1 MPIRITINP
10 KSTSSAEWAIFRMAG
25 MLGPGW
31 DVWMNRHL
39 VFESRADGA
48 MNREVDCILYHREH
62 GMLIVECKGGKIWTK
77 YNEETRNTEWFQNGH
92 ALPAAKVPSVQVG
105 SLIAPLHEYVKELLE
120 PTGDGKMRKVR
131 VQWAVCFSDM
141 DSMEGIPG
149 AEIPR
154 KRALLRPDLLNA
166 KRFEK
171 RLIEI
176 LETPVQAFGN
186 MPFPNEYLDEDSL
199 FRLRNFLDG
208 QGEKPDEAEITR
220 SCYENCFQEAT
231 EMQQMMMES
240 ISRNPRMRIE
250 GVAGSGKSHMVVWD
264 ALRLSRIGKNVAIAC
279 YNDLLATELKQDV
292 YKVISR
298 DRIGV
303 EAKYAQ
309 DGGVSY
315 GRVDVYAYSEWCE
328 KYVRASKVKVAKGG
342 DRSQYYDRE
351 LPQAFV
357 RAQKVLAKD
366 KKKREKFF
374 YDAVIIDEGQ
384 DFASEWVD
392 GFIGLLH
399 NQKRGI
405 VRFFY
410 DPAQRLYA
418 SRNGID
424 NAQVQAMPV
433 MVLNRGFR
441 STKRILEW
449 VQKNTGFRLQSFDN
463 TVLGD
468 VVKEMQYSDG
478 AEQVQMLSARID
490 ELMKKK
496 KLKASDILVV
506 SMKSDKSSALKNI
519 TDERIVWNT
528 SGDKSMVK
536 DKVNIVSVYR
546 IKGLD
551 STAVILTDLEEPAE
565 ALKHEDWKR
574 CMLVGATRAKALL
587 TVFRKK

>member
-1 MPIRITINP
+1 MPIRINIKP
-10 KSTSSAEWAIFRMAG
+10 DSKSTAEWAIFRIAQT
-25 MLGPGW
+25 LGPAW

-39 VFESRADGA
+39 VFTSRTGGA
-48 MNREVDCILYHREH
+48 INHEVDCILYHRDY
-62 GMLIVECKGGKIWTK
+62 GMLIVECKGARIWTK
-77 YNEETRNTEWFQNGH
+77 YNEETRETEWYSGKNRLNRSPGE
-92 ALPAAKVPSVQVG
+92 QV
-105 SLIAPLHEYVKELLE
+105 SALIAPLHEYMKEILE
-120 PTGDGKMRKVR
+120 PAREGRMRKVR

-141 DSMEGIPG
+141 DSMEGIPSS
-149 AEIPR
+149 EIPR
-154 KRALLRPDLLNA
+154 KRALLRPDVINA

-171 RLIEI
+171 RLVEI
-176 LETPVQAFGN
+176 LETPVQANGN
-186 MPFPNEYLDEDSL
+186 MPFMNEYLDEDSL

-208 QGEKPDEAEITR
+208 QGEKPDAGEIIKST
-220 SCYENCFQEAT
+220 YENCFEEAT

-292 YKVISR
+292 DKVISN

-303 EAKYAQ
+303 EKKYAQ

-328 KYVRASKVKVAKGG
+328 KYVRAAKLKVDKSG

-357 RAQKVLAKD
+357 KAQKILAKD

-374 YDAVIIDEGQ
+374 YDAIIIDEGQ

-399 NQKRGI
+399 NQEHGI

-424 NAQVQAMPV
+424 NAQVESMPV

-449 VQKNTGFRLQSFDN
+449 VRKNTGFRLQAFDN
-463 TVLGD
+463 IVLGD
-468 VVKEMQYSDG
+468 AVKEMHYRDG
-478 AEQVQMLSARID
+478 SEQVQMLSARID
-490 ELMKKK
+490 ELMEKK
-496 KLKASDILVV
+496 KLSVSDILVV
-506 SMKSDKSSALKNI
+506 SMKSDRNSALRNL
-519 TDERIVWNT
+519 TDERLVWNT
-528 SGDKSMVK
+528 SGDKSLVK
-536 DKVNIVSVYR
+536 DKINIVSVYR

-551 STAVILTDLEEPAE
+551 ATAVILVDLEEPVE
-565 ALKHEDWKR
+565 ASKREDWKR

-587 TVFRKK
+587 TVFRKG

>member
-10 KSTSSAEWAIFRMAG
+10 NSDSSAEWAIFHMAET
-25 MLGPGW
+25 LGPAW

-39 VFESRADGA
+39 VFNSRASGA
-48 MNREVDCILYHREH
+48 MNREVDCILYHREY
-62 GMLIVECKGGKIWTK
+62 GMLIVECKGGKIWTR
-77 YNEETRNTEWFQNGH
+77 YNERSKATEWFSGNNP
-92 ALPAAKVPSVQVG
+92 LVPSPSEQVG
-105 SLIAPLHEYVKELLE
+105 SLISPLHEYMKEILE
-120 PTGDGKMRKVR
+120 PAREGKMRKVR

-141 DSMEGIPG
+141 DSMEGSPG
-149 AEIPR
+149 SEIPR
-154 KRALLRPDLLNA
+154 KRALLRPDVLNA

-171 RLIEI
+171 RIIEI
-176 LETPVQAFGN
+176 LETPVQANGN
-186 MPFPNEYLDEDSL
+186 MPFLNEYLDEDSL

-208 QGEKPDEAEITR
+208 QGEKPDAAEIIK
-220 SCYENCFQEAT
+220 SSYENCFQEAT

-279 YNDLLATELKQDV
+279 YNDLLATELKHDV
-292 YKVISR
+292 DKVISK

-303 EAKYAQ
+303 EKKYAQ

-315 GRVDVYAYSEWCE
+315 GRVDVLAYSEWCE
-328 KYVRASKVKVAKGG
+328 KYVRAAKVKVAKSG
-342 DRSQYYDRE
+342 DRSLYFDKE

-357 RAQKVLAKD
+357 KAQKILAKD
-366 KKKREKFF
+366 KKTREKFF

-392 GFIGLLH
+392 SFLGLLH
-399 NQKRGI
+399 NEEHGT

-424 NAQVQAMPV
+424 NAQVEKMPV

-449 VQKNTGFRLQSFDN
+449 VRKNTGFRLQAFDN
-463 TVLGD
+463 IVLGEA
-468 VVKEMQYSDG
+468 VKEMQYRDG
-478 AEQVQMLSARID
+478 AEQAQMLRARID

-496 KLKASDILVV
+496 HLSVSDILVV
-506 SMKSDKSSALKNI
+506 SMKSDKSSALKGI
-519 TDERIVWNT
+519 SDDRIVWNAG
-528 SGDKSMVK
+528 GDKSLIK

-551 STAVILTDLEEPAE
+551 STAVILTDIEEPAE
-565 ALKHEDWKR
+565 ASRHEDWKR
-574 CMLVGATRAKALL
+574 CLLVGATRAKSLL

>member
-10 KSTSSAEWAIFRMAG
+10 ESKSTAEWAIFRIAQT
-25 MLGPGW
+25 LGPAW

-39 VFESRADGA
+39 VFDSHSGGA

-77 YNEETRNTEWFQNGH
+77 YNEETKSTDWYQNDH
-92 ALPAAKVPSVQVG
+92 IMAASKVPSVQVG
-105 SLIAPLHEYVKELLE
+105 SLIAPLHEYMKEILE
-120 PTGDGKMRKVR
+120 PAGEGKMRKVR

-141 DSMEGIPG
+141 DNMEGIPS

-154 KRALLRPDLLNA
+154 KRALLRPDVISA

-176 LETPVQAFGN
+176 LETPVQANAN
-186 MPFPNEYLDEDSL
+186 MPFMNEYLDEDSL

-208 QGEKPDEAEITR
+208 QGEKPDAGEIIK
-220 SCYENCFQEAT
+220 SSYENCFEEAT

-279 YNDLLATELKQDV
+279 YNDLLATELKQDMD
-292 YKVISR
+292 KVISN
-298 DRIGV
+298 DRIRV
-303 EAKYAQ
+303 EKKYAQ

-328 KYVRASKVKVAKGG
+328 KYVRAAKLKIKRGG
-342 DRSQYYDRE
+342 DRSLYFDKE

-357 RAQKVLAKD
+357 KAQKILAKD

-374 YDAVIIDEGQ
+374 YDAIIIDEGQ

-399 NQKRGI
+399 NEEHGI

-424 NAQVQAMPV
+424 NAQVESMPV

-449 VQKNTGFRLQSFDN
+449 VRKNTGFRLQAFDN
-463 TVLGD
+463 IVLGEA
-468 VVKEMQYSDG
+468 VKEIQYRDG
-478 AEQVQMLSARID
+478 SEQVQMLSARID
-490 ELMKKK
+490 ELMEKK
-496 KLKASDILVV
+496 KLSVSDILVV
-506 SMKSDKSSALKNI
+506 SMKSDRNSALKNI
-519 TDERIVWNT
+519 TDERLVWNT
-528 SGDKSMVK
+528 SGDKSLVK
-536 DKVNIVSVYR
+536 DKINIVSVYR

-551 STAVILTDLEEPAE
+551 ATAVILVDLEEPVE
-565 ALKHEDWKR
+565 ASKREDWKR

-587 TVFRKK
+587 TVFRKG

>member
-10 KSTSSAEWAIFRMAG
+10 DSKSTAEWAIFRMAET
-25 MLGPGW
+25 LGPAW

-39 VFESRADGA
+39 VFTSRTSGA
-48 MNREVDCILYHREH
+48 MNREVDCILYHRDH
-62 GMLIVECKGGKIWTK
+62 GMLIVECKGGRIWTK
-77 YNEETRNTEWFQNGH
+77 YNEETKVTEWFSGNNP
-92 ALPAAKVPSVQVG
+92 LVPPPSEQVG
-105 SLIAPLHEYVKELLE
+105 SLISPLHEYMKEILE
-120 PTGDGKMRKVR
+120 PAREGKMRKVR

-166 KRFEK
+166 KRFER

-176 LETPVQAFGN
+176 LETPVQANGN
-186 MPFPNEYLDEDSL
+186 MPFLNEYLDEDSL

-208 QGEKPDEAEITR
+208 QGEKPDAGEIIKT
-220 SCYENCFQEAT
+220 SYDNCFQEAT

-279 YNDLLATELKQDV
+279 YNDLLATELKHDV
-292 YKVISR
+292 DKVISR

-303 EAKYAQ
+303 EKKYAQ

-328 KYVRASKVKVAKGG
+328 KYVRAAKVKVAKSG
-342 DRSQYYDRE
+342 DRSQYFDRE

-357 RAQKVLAKD
+357 KAQKLLAKD

-392 GFIGLLH
+392 SFIGLLH
-399 NQKRGI
+399 SEEHGI

-424 NAQVQAMPV
+424 NAQVDAMPV

-449 VQKNTGFRLQSFDN
+449 VRKNTGFRLQAFDN
-463 TVLGD
+463 IVLGEA
-468 VVKEMQYSDG
+468 VKEMRYREG
-478 AEQVQMLSARID
+478 ADQVQMLTARID

-496 KLKASDILVV
+496 HLSVSDILVV

-519 TDERIVWNT
+519 SDDRIVWNAG
-528 SGDKSMVK
+528 GDKSLIK

-551 STAVILTDLEEPAE
+551 STAVILTDIEEPDE
-565 ALKHEDWKR
+565 ASKHEDWKR
-574 CMLVGATRAKALL
+574 CLLVGATRAKALL

>member
-10 KSTSSAEWAIFRMAG
+10 NSDSSAEWAIFHMAET
-25 MLGPGW
+25 LGPAW

-39 VFESRADGA
+39 VFNSRASGA
-48 MNREVDCILYHREH
+48 MNREVDCILYHREY
-62 GMLIVECKGGKIWTK
+62 GMLIVECKGGKIWTR
-77 YNEETRNTEWFQNGH
+77 YNEKSKATEWFSGNNP
-92 ALPAAKVPSVQVG
+92 LVPPPSEQVG
-105 SLIAPLHEYVKELLE
+105 SLISPLHEYMKEILE
-120 PTGDGKMRKVR
+120 PAREGKMRKVR

-149 AEIPR
+149 SEIPR
-154 KRALLRPDLLNA
+154 KRALLRPDVLNA

-171 RLIEI
+171 RIIEI
-176 LETPVQAFGN
+176 LETPVQANGN
-186 MPFPNEYLDEDSL
+186 MPFLNEYLDEDSL

-208 QGEKPDEAEITR
+208 QGEKPDAAEIIK
-220 SCYENCFQEAT
+220 SSYENCFQEAT

-279 YNDLLATELKQDV
+279 YNDLLATELKHDV
-292 YKVISR
+292 DKVISK

-303 EAKYAQ
+303 EKKYAQ

-315 GRVDVYAYSEWCE
+315 GRVDVLAYSEWCE
-328 KYVRASKVKVAKGG
+328 KYVRAAKVKVAKSG
-342 DRSQYYDRE
+342 DRSLYFDKE

-357 RAQKVLAKD
+357 KAQKILAKD
-366 KKKREKFF
+366 KKTREKFF

-392 GFIGLLH
+392 SFLGLLH
-399 NQKRGI
+399 NEEHGT

-424 NAQVQAMPV
+424 NAQVEKMPV

-449 VQKNTGFRLQSFDN
+449 VRKNTGFRLQAFDN
-463 TVLGD
+463 IVLGEA
-468 VVKEMQYSDG
+468 VKEMQYRDG
-478 AEQVQMLSARID
+478 AEQAQMLRARID

-496 KLKASDILVV
+496 HLSVSDILVV
-506 SMKSDKSSALKNI
+506 SMKSDKSSALKGI
-519 TDERIVWNT
+519 SDDRIVWNAG
-528 SGDKSMVK
+528 GDKSLIK

-551 STAVILTDLEEPAE
+551 STAVILTDIEEPAE
-565 ALKHEDWKR
+565 ASRHEDWKR
-574 CMLVGATRAKALL
+574 CLLVGATHAKSLL
-587 TVFRKK
+587 TVFKKK

>member
-1 MPIRITINP
+1 MPIRINIKP
-10 KSTSSAEWAIFRMAG
+10 DSKSTAEWAIFRIAQT
-25 MLGPGW
+25 LGPAW

-39 VFESRADGA
+39 VFTSRTGGA
-48 MNREVDCILYHREH
+48 INHEVDCILYHRDY
-62 GMLIVECKGGKIWTK
+62 GMLIVECKGARIWTK
-77 YNEETRNTEWFQNGH
+77 YNEETRETEWYSGKNRLNRSPGE
-92 ALPAAKVPSVQVG
+92 QV
-105 SLIAPLHEYVKELLE
+105 SALIAPLHEYMKEILE
-120 PTGDGKMRKVR
+120 PAREGRMRKVR

-141 DSMEGIPG
+141 DSMEGIPSS
-149 AEIPR
+149 EIPR
-154 KRALLRPDLLNA
+154 KRALLRPDVINA

-171 RLIEI
+171 RLVEI
-176 LETPVQAFGN
+176 LETPVQANGN
-186 MPFPNEYLDEDSL
+186 MPFMNEYLDEDSL

-208 QGEKPDEAEITR
+208 QGEKPDAGEIIKST
-220 SCYENCFQEAT
+220 YENCFEEAT

-292 YKVISR
+292 DKVISN

-303 EAKYAQ
+303 EKKYAQ

-328 KYVRASKVKVAKGG
+328 KYVRAAKLKVDKSG

-357 RAQKVLAKD
+357 KAQKILAKD

-399 NQKRGI
+399 NEEHGI

-424 NAQVQAMPV
+424 NAQVESMPV

-449 VQKNTGFRLQSFDN
+449 VRKNTGFRLQAFDN
-463 TVLGD
+463 IVLGD
-468 VVKEMQYSDG
+468 AVKEPPT
-478 AEQVQMLSARID
+478 LP
-490 ELMKKK
+490 
-496 KLKASDILVV
+496 
-506 SMKSDKSSALKNI
+506 
-519 TDERIVWNT
+519 
-528 SGDKSMVK
+528 
-536 DKVNIVSVYR
+536 
-546 IKGLD
+546 
-551 STAVILTDLEEPAE
+551 ST
-565 ALKHEDWKR
+565 
-574 CMLVGATRAKALL
+574 
-587 TVFRKK
+587 

>member
-10 KSTSSAEWAIFRMAG
+10 NSDSSAEWAIFHMAET
-25 MLGPGW
+25 LGPAW

-39 VFESRADGA
+39 VFNSRACGA
-48 MNREVDCILYHREH
+48 MNREVDCILYHREY
-62 GMLIVECKGGKIWTK
+62 GMLIVECKGGKIWTR
-77 YNEETRNTEWFQNGH
+77 YNEKSKATEWFSGNNP
-92 ALPAAKVPSVQVG
+92 LVPPPSEQVG
-105 SLIAPLHEYVKELLE
+105 SLISPLHEYMKEILE
-120 PTGDGKMRKVR
+120 PAREGKMRKVR

-149 AEIPR
+149 SEIPR
-154 KRALLRPDLLNA
+154 KRALLRPDVLNA

-171 RLIEI
+171 RIIEI
-176 LETPVQAFGN
+176 LETPVQANGN
-186 MPFPNEYLDEDSL
+186 MPFMNEYLDEDSL

-208 QGEKPDEAEITR
+208 QGEKPDAAEIIK
-220 SCYENCFQEAT
+220 SSYENCFQEAT

-279 YNDLLATELKQDV
+279 YNDLLATELKHDV
-292 YKVISR
+292 DKVISK

-303 EAKYAQ
+303 EKKYAQ

-315 GRVDVYAYSEWCE
+315 GRVDVLAYSEWCE
-328 KYVRASKVKVAKGG
+328 KYVRAAKVKVAKSG
-342 DRSQYYDRE
+342 DRSLYFDKE

-357 RAQKVLAKD
+357 KAQKILAKD
-366 KKKREKFF
+366 KKTREKFF

-392 GFIGLLH
+392 SFLGLLH
-399 NQKRGI
+399 NEEHGT

-424 NAQVQAMPV
+424 NAQVEAMPV

-449 VQKNTGFRLQSFDN
+449 VRKNTGFRLQAFDN
-463 TVLGD
+463 IVLGEA
-468 VVKEMQYSDG
+468 VKEMQYRDG
-478 AEQVQMLSARID
+478 AEQAQMLRARID

-496 KLKASDILVV
+496 HLSVSDILVV
-506 SMKSDKSSALKNI
+506 SMKSDKSSALKGI
-519 TDERIVWNT
+519 SDDRIVWNAG
-528 SGDKSMVK
+528 GDKSLIK

-551 STAVILTDLEEPAE
+551 STAVILTDIEEPAE
-565 ALKHEDWKR
+565 ASKHEDWKR
-574 CMLVGATRAKALL
+574 CLLVGATRAKSLL

>member
-10 KSTSSAEWAIFRMAG
+10 DSKSTAEWAIFRMAET
-25 MLGPGW
+25 LGPAW

-39 VFESRADGA
+39 VFTSRTSGA
-48 MNREVDCILYHREH
+48 MNREVDCILYHRDH
-62 GMLIVECKGGKIWTK
+62 GMLIVECKGGRIWTK
-77 YNEETRNTEWFQNGH
+77 YNEETKVTEWFSGNNP
-92 ALPAAKVPSVQVG
+92 LVPPPSEQVG
-105 SLIAPLHEYVKELLE
+105 SLISPLHEYMKEILE
-120 PTGDGKMRKVR
+120 PAREGKMRKVR

-166 KRFEK
+166 KRFER

-176 LETPVQAFGN
+176 LETPVQANGN
-186 MPFPNEYLDEDSL
+186 MPFLNEYLDEDSL

-208 QGEKPDEAEITR
+208 QGEKPDAGEIIKT
-220 SCYENCFQEAT
+220 SYDNCFQEAT

-279 YNDLLATELKQDV
+279 YNDLLATELKHDV
-292 YKVISR
+292 DKVISR

-303 EAKYAQ
+303 EKKYAQ

-328 KYVRASKVKVAKGG
+328 KYVRAAKVKVAKSG
-342 DRSQYYDRE
+342 DRSQYFDRE

-357 RAQKVLAKD
+357 KAQKLLAKD

-392 GFIGLLH
+392 SFIGLLH
-399 NQKRGI
+399 SEEHGI

-424 NAQVQAMPV
+424 NAQVDAMPV

-449 VQKNTGFRLQSFDN
+449 VRKNTGFRLQAFDN
-463 TVLGD
+463 IVLGEA
-468 VVKEMQYSDG
+468 VKEMRYREG
-478 AEQVQMLSARID
+478 ADQVQMLTARID

-496 KLKASDILVV
+496 HLPMSDILVV

-519 TDERIVWNT
+519 SDDRIVWNAG
-528 SGDKSMVK
+528 GDKSLIK

-551 STAVILTDLEEPAE
+551 STAVILTDIEEPDE
-565 ALKHEDWKR
+565 ASKHEDWKR
-574 CMLVGATRAKALL
+574 CLLVGATRAKALL

>member
-1 MPIRITINP
+1 MPIRINIKP
-10 KSTSSAEWAIFRMAG
+10 DSKSTAEWAIFRIAQT
-25 MLGPGW
+25 LGPAW

-39 VFESRADGA
+39 VFTSRTGGA
-48 MNREVDCILYHREH
+48 INHEVDCILYHRDY
-62 GMLIVECKGGKIWTK
+62 GMLIVECKGARIWTK
-77 YNEETRNTEWFQNGH
+77 YNEETRETEWYSGKNRLNRSPGE
-92 ALPAAKVPSVQVG
+92 QV
-105 SLIAPLHEYVKELLE
+105 SALIAPLHEYMKEILE
-120 PTGDGKMRKVR
+120 PAREGRMRKVR

-141 DSMEGIPG
+141 DSMEGIPSS
-149 AEIPR
+149 EIPR
-154 KRALLRPDLLNA
+154 KRALLRPDVINA

-171 RLIEI
+171 RLVEI
-176 LETPVQAFGN
+176 LETPVQANGN
-186 MPFPNEYLDEDSL
+186 MPFMNEYLDEDSL

-208 QGEKPDEAEITR
+208 QGEKPDAGEIIKST
-220 SCYENCFQEAT
+220 YENCFEEAT

-292 YKVISR
+292 DKVISN

-303 EAKYAQ
+303 EKKYAQ

-328 KYVRASKVKVAKGG
+328 KYVRAAKLKVDKSG

-357 RAQKVLAKD
+357 KAQKILAKD

-399 NQKRGI
+399 NEEHGI

-424 NAQVQAMPV
+424 NAQVESMPV

-449 VQKNTGFRLQSFDN
+449 VRKNTGFRLQAFDN
-463 TVLGD
+463 IVLGD
-468 VVKEMQYSDG
+468 AVKEMHYRDG
-478 AEQVQMLSARID
+478 SEQAQMLSARID
-490 ELMKKK
+490 ELMEKK
-496 KLKASDILVV
+496 KLSVSDILVV
-506 SMKSDKSSALKNI
+506 SMKSDRNSALRNL
-519 TDERIVWNT
+519 TDERLVWNT
-528 SGDKSMVK
+528 SGDKSLVK
-536 DKVNIVSVYR
+536 DKINIVSVYR

-551 STAVILTDLEEPAE
+551 ATAVILADLEEPVE
-565 ALKHEDWKR
+565 ASKREDWKR

-587 TVFRKK
+587 TVFRKG

>member
-10 KSTSSAEWAIFRMAG
+10 NSDSSAEWAIFHMAET
-25 MLGPGW
+25 LGPAW

-39 VFESRADGA
+39 VFNSRACGA
-48 MNREVDCILYHREH
+48 MNREVDCILYHREY
-62 GMLIVECKGGKIWTK
+62 GMLIVECKGGKIWTR
-77 YNEETRNTEWFQNGH
+77 YNEKSKATEWFSGNNP
-92 ALPAAKVPSVQVG
+92 LVPPPSEQVG
-105 SLIAPLHEYVKELLE
+105 SLISPLHEYMKEILE
-120 PTGDGKMRKVR
+120 PAREGKMRKVR

-149 AEIPR
+149 SEIPR
-154 KRALLRPDLLNA
+154 KRALLRPDVLNA

-171 RLIEI
+171 RIIEI
-176 LETPVQAFGN
+176 LETPVQANGN
-186 MPFPNEYLDEDSL
+186 MPFMNEYLDEDSL

-208 QGEKPDEAEITR
+208 QGEKPDAAEIIK
-220 SCYENCFQEAT
+220 SSYENCFQEAT

-279 YNDLLATELKQDV
+279 YNDLLATELKHDV
-292 YKVISR
+292 DKVISK

-303 EAKYAQ
+303 EKKYAQ

-315 GRVDVYAYSEWCE
+315 GRVDVLAYSEWCE
-328 KYVRASKVKVAKGG
+328 KYVRAAKVKVAKSG
-342 DRSQYYDRE
+342 DRSLYFDKE

-357 RAQKVLAKD
+357 KAQKILAKD
-366 KKKREKFF
+366 KKTREKFF

-392 GFIGLLH
+392 SFLGLLH
-399 NQKRGI
+399 NEEHGT

-424 NAQVQAMPV
+424 NAQVEAMPV

-449 VQKNTGFRLQSFDN
+449 VRKNTGFRLQAFDN
-463 TVLGD
+463 IVLGEA
-468 VVKEMQYSDG
+468 VKEMQYRDG
-478 AEQVQMLSARID
+478 AEQAQMLRARID

-496 KLKASDILVV
+496 HLSVSDILVV
-506 SMKSDKSSALKNI
+506 SMKSDKSSALKDI
-519 TDERIVWNT
+519 SDDRIVWNT
-528 SGDKSMVK
+528 GGDKSLIK

-551 STAVILTDLEEPAE
+551 STAVILTDIEEPAE
-565 ALKHEDWKR
+565 ASRHEDWKR
-574 CMLVGATRAKALL
+574 CLLVGATRAKSLL

>member
-1 MPIRITINP
+1 
-10 KSTSSAEWAIFRMAG
+10 
-25 MLGPGW
+25 
-31 DVWMNRHL
+31 
-39 VFESRADGA
+39 
-48 MNREVDCILYHREH
+48 
-62 GMLIVECKGGKIWTK
+62 
-77 YNEETRNTEWFQNGH
+77 
-92 ALPAAKVPSVQVG
+92 
-105 SLIAPLHEYVKELLE
+105 
-120 PTGDGKMRKVR
+120 
-131 VQWAVCFSDM
+131 
-141 DSMEGIPG
+141 
-149 AEIPR
+149 
-154 KRALLRPDLLNA
+154 
-166 KRFEK
+166 
-171 RLIEI
+171 
-176 LETPVQAFGN
+176 
-186 MPFPNEYLDEDSL
+186 
-199 FRLRNFLDG
+199 
-208 QGEKPDEAEITR
+208 
-220 SCYENCFQEAT
+220 
-231 EMQQMMMES
+231 
-240 ISRNPRMRIE
+240 MRIE

-292 YKVISR
+292 EKVISK

-303 EAKYAQ
+303 EKKYAQ

-328 KYVRASKVKVAKGG
+328 KYVRAAKLKVDKSG

-357 RAQKVLAKD
+357 KAQKILAKD

-399 NQKRGI
+399 NEEHGI

-424 NAQVQAMPV
+424 NAQVEAMPV

-449 VQKNTGFRLQSFDN
+449 VRKNTGFRLQAFDN
-463 TVLGD
+463 IVLGD
-468 VVKEMQYSDG
+468 AVKEMHYRDG
-478 AEQVQMLSARID
+478 SEQVQMLSARID
-490 ELMKKK
+490 ELMEKK
-496 KLKASDILVV
+496 KLSVSDILVV
-506 SMKSDKSSALKNI
+506 SMKSDRNSALRNL
-519 TDERIVWNT
+519 TDERLVWNT
-528 SGDKSMVK
+528 SGDKSLVK
-536 DKVNIVSVYR
+536 DKINIVSVYR

-551 STAVILTDLEEPAE
+551 ATAVMLTDLEEPAE
-565 ALKHEDWKR
+565 ASKHEDWIR

>member
-1 MPIRITINP
+1 MPIRINIKP
-10 KSTSSAEWAIFRMAG
+10 DSKSTAEWAIFRIAQT
-25 MLGPGW
+25 LGPAW

-39 VFESRADGA
+39 VFTSRTGGA
-48 MNREVDCILYHREH
+48 INHEVDCILYHRDY
-62 GMLIVECKGGKIWTK
+62 GMLIVECKGARIWTK
-77 YNEETRNTEWFQNGH
+77 YNEETRETEWYSGKNRLNRSPGE
-92 ALPAAKVPSVQVG
+92 QV
-105 SLIAPLHEYVKELLE
+105 SALIAPLHEYMKEILE
-120 PTGDGKMRKVR
+120 PAREGRMRKVR

-141 DSMEGIPG
+141 DSMEGIPSS
-149 AEIPR
+149 EIPR
-154 KRALLRPDLLNA
+154 KRALLRPDVINA

-171 RLIEI
+171 RLVEI
-176 LETPVQAFGN
+176 LETPVQANGN
-186 MPFPNEYLDEDSL
+186 MPFMNEYLDEDSL

-208 QGEKPDEAEITR
+208 QGEKPDAGEIIKST
-220 SCYENCFQEAT
+220 YENCFEEAT

-292 YKVISR
+292 DKVISN

-303 EAKYAQ
+303 EKKYAQ

-328 KYVRASKVKVAKGG
+328 KYVRAAKLKIKKGG
-342 DRSQYYDRE
+342 DRSQYYDKE

-357 RAQKVLAKD
+357 KAQKILAKD

-374 YDAVIIDEGQ
+374 YDAIIIDEGQ

-399 NQKRGI
+399 NQEHGI

-424 NAQVQAMPV
+424 NAQVESMPV

-449 VQKNTGFRLQSFDN
+449 VRKNTGFRLQAFDN
-463 TVLGD
+463 IVLGD
-468 VVKEMQYSDG
+468 AVKEMHYRDG
-478 AEQVQMLSARID
+478 SEQVQMLSARID
-490 ELMKKK
+490 ELMEKK
-496 KLKASDILVV
+496 KLSVSDILVV
-506 SMKSDKSSALKNI
+506 SMKSDRNSALKNI
-519 TDERIVWNT
+519 TDERLVWNT
-528 SGDKSMVK
+528 SGDKSLVK
-536 DKVNIVSVYR
+536 DKINIVSVYR

-551 STAVILTDLEEPAE
+551 ATAVILADLEEPVE
-565 ALKHEDWKR
+565 ASKREDWKR

-587 TVFRKK
+587 TVFRKG

>member
-1 MPIRITINP
+1 
-10 KSTSSAEWAIFRMAG
+10 
-25 MLGPGW
+25 
-31 DVWMNRHL
+31 
-39 VFESRADGA
+39 
-48 MNREVDCILYHREH
+48 
-62 GMLIVECKGGKIWTK
+62 
-77 YNEETRNTEWFQNGH
+77 
-92 ALPAAKVPSVQVG
+92 
-105 SLIAPLHEYVKELLE
+105 
-120 PTGDGKMRKVR
+120 
-131 VQWAVCFSDM
+131 M
-141 DSMEGIPG
+141 DSMEGIPSS
-149 AEIPR
+149 EIPR
-154 KRALLRPDLLNA
+154 KRALLRPDVINA

-171 RLIEI
+171 RLVEI
-176 LETPVQAFGN
+176 LETPVQANGN
-186 MPFPNEYLDEDSL
+186 MPFMNEYLDEDSL

-208 QGEKPDEAEITR
+208 QGEKPDAGEIIKST
-220 SCYENCFQEAT
+220 YENCFEEAT

-292 YKVISR
+292 DKVISN

-303 EAKYAQ
+303 EKKYAQ

-328 KYVRASKVKVAKGG
+328 KYVRAAKLKVDKSG

-357 RAQKVLAKD
+357 KAQKILAKD

-399 NQKRGI
+399 NEEHGI

-424 NAQVQAMPV
+424 NAQVESMPV

-449 VQKNTGFRLQSFDN
+449 VRKNTGFRLQAFDN
-463 TVLGD
+463 IVLGD
-468 VVKEMQYSDG
+468 AVKEMHYRDG
-478 AEQVQMLSARID
+478 SEQAQMLSARID
-490 ELMKKK
+490 ELMEKK
-496 KLKASDILVV
+496 KLSVSDILVV
-506 SMKSDKSSALKNI
+506 SMKSDRNSALKNI
-519 TDERIVWNT
+519 TDERLVWNT
-528 SGDKSMVK
+528 SGDKSLVK
-536 DKVNIVSVYR
+536 DKINIVSVYR

-551 STAVILTDLEEPAE
+551 ATAVILADLEEPVE
-565 ALKHEDWKR
+565 ASKREDWKR

-587 TVFRKK
+587 TVFRKG

>member
-10 KSTSSAEWAIFRMAG
+10 ESKSTAEWAIFRIAQT
-25 MLGPGW
+25 LGPAW

-39 VFESRADGA
+39 VFDSHSSGA

-62 GMLIVECKGGKIWTK
+62 GMLIVECKSGKIWTK
-77 YNEETRNTEWFQNGH
+77 YNEETRSTDWYQNDH
-92 ALPAAKVPSVQVG
+92 IMAASKVPSVQVG
-105 SLIAPLHEYVKELLE
+105 SLIAPLHEYMKEILE
-120 PTGDGKMRKVR
+120 PAGEGKMRKVR

-141 DSMEGIPG
+141 DNMEGIPS

-154 KRALLRPDLLNA
+154 KRALLRPDVISA

-176 LETPVQAFGN
+176 LETPVQANGN
-186 MPFPNEYLDEDSL
+186 MPFMNEYLDEDSL

-208 QGEKPDEAEITR
+208 QGEKPDAGEIIK
-220 SCYENCFQEAT
+220 SSYENCFEEAT

-279 YNDLLATELKQDV
+279 YNDLLATELKQDMD
-292 YKVISR
+292 KVISN
-298 DRIGV
+298 DRIRV
-303 EAKYAQ
+303 EKKYAQ

-328 KYVRASKVKVAKGG
+328 KYVRAAKLKIKKGG
-342 DRSQYYDRE
+342 DRSQYYDKE

-357 RAQKVLAKD
+357 KAQKILAKD

-374 YDAVIIDEGQ
+374 YDAIIIDEGQ

-399 NQKRGI
+399 NEEHGI

-424 NAQVQAMPV
+424 NAQVDAMPV

-449 VQKNTGFRLQSFDN
+449 VRKNTGFRLQAFDN
-463 TVLGD
+463 IVLGEA
-468 VVKEMQYSDG
+468 VKEIQYSDG
-478 AEQVQMLSARID
+478 SEQVQMLSARID
-490 ELMKKK
+490 ELMEKK
-496 KLKASDILVV
+496 KLSVSDILVV
-506 SMKSDKSSALKNI
+506 SMKSDRNSALKNI
-519 TDERIVWNT
+519 TDERLVWNT
-528 SGDKSMVK
+528 SGDKSLVK
-536 DKVNIVSVYR
+536 DKINIVSVYR

-551 STAVILTDLEEPAE
+551 ATAVILADLEEPVE
-565 ALKHEDWKR
+565 ASKREDWKR

-587 TVFRKK
+587 TVFRKG

>member
-10 KSTSSAEWAIFRMAG
+10 DSKSTAEWAIFRMAET
-25 MLGPGW
+25 LGPAW

-39 VFESRADGA
+39 VFTSRTSGA
-48 MNREVDCILYHREH
+48 MNREVDCILYHRDH
-62 GMLIVECKGGKIWTK
+62 GMLIVECKGGRIWTK
-77 YNEETRNTEWFQNGH
+77 YNEETKVTEWFSGNNP
-92 ALPAAKVPSVQVG
+92 LVPPPSEQVG
-105 SLIAPLHEYVKELLE
+105 SLISPLHEYMKEILE
-120 PTGDGKMRKVR
+120 PAREGKMRKVR

-166 KRFEK
+166 KRFER

-176 LETPVQAFGN
+176 LETPVQANGN
-186 MPFPNEYLDEDSL
+186 MPFLNEYLDEDSL

-208 QGEKPDEAEITR
+208 QGEKPDAGEIIKT
-220 SCYENCFQEAT
+220 SYDNCFQEAT

-279 YNDLLATELKQDV
+279 YNDLLATELKHDV
-292 YKVISR
+292 DKVISR

-303 EAKYAQ
+303 EKKYAQ

-328 KYVRASKVKVAKGG
+328 KYVRAAKVKVAKSG
-342 DRSQYYDRE
+342 DRSQYFDRE

-357 RAQKVLAKD
+357 KAQKLLAKD

-392 GFIGLLH
+392 SFIGLLH
-399 NQKRGI
+399 SEEHGI

-424 NAQVQAMPV
+424 NAQVDAMPV

-449 VQKNTGFRLQSFDN
+449 VRKNTGFRLQAFDN
-463 TVLGD
+463 IVLGEA
-468 VVKEMQYSDG
+468 VKEMRYREG
-478 AEQVQMLSARID
+478 ADQVQMLTARID

-496 KLKASDILVV
+496 HLSVSDILVV

-519 TDERIVWNT
+519 PDDRIVWNAG
-528 SGDKSMVK
+528 GDKSLIK

-551 STAVILTDLEEPAE
+551 STAVILTDIEEPDE
-565 ALKHEDWKR
+565 ASKHEDWKR
-574 CMLVGATRAKALL
+574 CLLVGATRAKALL

>member
-1 MPIRITINP
+1 MTIRITINP
-10 KSTSSAEWAIFRMAG
+10 NSKSSAEWAIYRMAET
-25 MLGPGW
+25 LGPAW

-39 VFESRADGA
+39 VFNSRASGD
-48 MNREVDCILYHREH
+48 MNREVDCILYHREY
-62 GMLIVECKGGKIWTK
+62 GMLIVECKGGKIWTRH
-77 YNEETRNTEWFQNGH
+77 NEETMATEWFSGVNP
-92 ALPAAKVPSVQVG
+92 LVPPPSEQVS
-105 SLIAPLHEYVKELLE
+105 SLIAPLHEYMKEILE
-120 PTGDGKMRKVR
+120 PAREGKMRKVR

-141 DSMEGIPG
+141 DNMEGIPG
-149 AEIPR
+149 SEIPR
-154 KRALLRPDLLNA
+154 KRALLRPDLLNS

-171 RLIEI
+171 RIIEI
-176 LETPVQAFGN
+176 LEMPVQVNGN
-186 MPFPNEYLDEDSL
+186 TPFFNEYLDEDSL

-208 QGEKPDEAEITR
+208 QGEKPDASEIIRTN
-220 SCYENCFQEAT
+220 YENCFQEAT

-292 YKVISR
+292 DKVIR
-298 DRIGV
+298 KDRIGV
-303 EAKYAQ
+303 EKKYAQ

-328 KYVRASKVKVAKGG
+328 KYVRAAKVKIAKSG
-342 DRSQYYDRE
+342 DRSLYFDKE

-357 RAQKVLAKD
+357 KAQKILAKD

-392 GFIGLLH
+392 SFIGLLH
-399 NQKRGI
+399 SEEHGI

-424 NAQVQAMPV
+424 NAQVDAMPV

-449 VQKNTGFRLQSFDN
+449 VRKNTGCRLQAFDN
-463 TVLGD
+463 IVLGEA
-468 VVKEMQYSDG
+468 VKEMRYKDG
-478 AEQVQMLSARID
+478 ADQVQMLSARID

-496 KLKASDILVV
+496 QLTVSDILVV
-506 SMKSDKSSALKNI
+506 SMKSDRNSALKNI
-519 TDERIVWNT
+519 SDDRLVWNMG
-528 SGDKSMVK
+528 GDKSLIK

-551 STAVILTDLEEPAE
+551 ATAVILTDIEEPAE
-565 ALKHEDWKR
+565 ASKHEDWKR
-574 CMLVGATRAKALL
+574 CLLVGATRAKALL

>member
-1 MPIRITINP
+1 MPIRINIKP
-10 KSTSSAEWAIFRMAG
+10 DSKSTAEWAIFRIAQT
-25 MLGPGW
+25 LGPAW

-39 VFESRADGA
+39 VFTSRTGGA
-48 MNREVDCILYHREH
+48 INHEVDCILYHRDY
-62 GMLIVECKGGKIWTK
+62 GMLIVECKGARIWTK
-77 YNEETRNTEWFQNGH
+77 YNEETRETEWYSGKNRLNRSPGE
-92 ALPAAKVPSVQVG
+92 QV
-105 SLIAPLHEYVKELLE
+105 SALIAPLHEYMKEILE
-120 PTGDGKMRKVR
+120 PAREGRMRKVR

-141 DSMEGIPG
+141 DSMEGIPSS
-149 AEIPR
+149 EIPR
-154 KRALLRPDLLNA
+154 KRALLRPDVINA

-171 RLIEI
+171 RLVEI
-176 LETPVQAFGN
+176 LETPVQANGN
-186 MPFPNEYLDEDSL
+186 MPFMNEYLDEDSL

-208 QGEKPDEAEITR
+208 QGEKPDAGEIIKST
-220 SCYENCFQEAT
+220 YENCFEEAT

-292 YKVISR
+292 DKVISN

-303 EAKYAQ
+303 EKKYAQ

-328 KYVRASKVKVAKGG
+328 KYVRAAKLKVDKSG
-342 DRSQYYDRE
+342 DRSQYFDRE

-357 RAQKVLAKD
+357 KAQKILAKD

-399 NQKRGI
+399 NQEHGI

-424 NAQVQAMPV
+424 NAQVESMPV

-449 VQKNTGFRLQSFDN
+449 VRKNTGFRLQAFDN
-463 TVLGD
+463 IVLGD
-468 VVKEMQYSDG
+468 AVKEMHYRDG
-478 AEQVQMLSARID
+478 SEQAQMLSARID
-490 ELMKKK
+490 ELMEKK
-496 KLKASDILVV
+496 KLSVSDILVV
-506 SMKSDKSSALKNI
+506 SMKSDRNSALRNL
-519 TDERIVWNT
+519 TDERLVWNT
-528 SGDKSMVK
+528 SGDKSLVK
-536 DKVNIVSVYR
+536 DKINIVSVYR

-551 STAVILTDLEEPAE
+551 ATAVILADLEEPVE
-565 ALKHEDWKR
+565 ASKREDWKR

-587 TVFRKK
+587 TVFRKG

>member
-10 KSTSSAEWAIFRMAG
+10 ESKSTAEWAIFRIAQT
-25 MLGPGW
+25 LGPAW

-39 VFESRADGA
+39 VFDSHSGGA

-77 YNEETRNTEWFQNGH
+77 YNEETKSTDWYQNDH
-92 ALPAAKVPSVQVG
+92 IMPASKVPSVQVV
-105 SLIAPLHEYVKELLE
+105 SLISPLHEYMKEILE
-120 PTGDGKMRKVR
+120 PAGEGKMRKVR

-141 DSMEGIPG
+141 DSMEGIPS

-154 KRALLRPDLLNA
+154 KRALLRPDVISA
-166 KRFEK
+166 KRFER

-176 LETPVQAFGN
+176 LETPVQANAN
-186 MPFPNEYLDEDSL
+186 MPFMNEYLDEDSL

-208 QGEKPDEAEITR
+208 QGEKPDAGEIIK
-220 SCYENCFQEAT
+220 SSYENCFEEAT

-279 YNDLLATELKQDV
+279 YNDLLATELKQDMD
-292 YKVISR
+292 KVISN
-298 DRIGV
+298 DRIRV
-303 EAKYAQ
+303 EKKYAQ

-328 KYVRASKVKVAKGG
+328 KYVRAAKLKIKKSG
-342 DRSQYYDRE
+342 DRSQYFDKE

-357 RAQKVLAKD
+357 KAQKILAKD

-399 NQKRGI
+399 NEEHGI

-424 NAQVQAMPV
+424 NAQVDAMPV

-449 VQKNTGFRLQSFDN
+449 VRKNTGFRLQAFDN
-463 TVLGD
+463 IVLGD
-468 VVKEMQYSDG
+468 AVKEMQYSDG

-490 ELMKKK
+490 ELMEKK
-496 KLKASDILVV
+496 KLSVSDILVV
-506 SMKSDKSSALKNI
+506 SMKSDRNSALKNI
-519 TDERIVWNT
+519 TDERLVWNT
-528 SGDKSMVK
+528 SGDKSLVK
-536 DKVNIVSVYR
+536 DKINIVSVYR

-551 STAVILTDLEEPAE
+551 ATAVILADLEEPAE
-565 ALKHEDWKR
+565 ASKREDWKR

-587 TVFRKK
+587 TVFRKG

>member
-1 MPIRITINP
+1 MPIRINIKP
-10 KSTSSAEWAIFRMAG
+10 DSKSTAEWAIFRIAQT
-25 MLGPGW
+25 LGPAW

-39 VFESRADGA
+39 VFTSRTGGA
-48 MNREVDCILYHREH
+48 INHEVDCILYHRDY
-62 GMLIVECKGGKIWTK
+62 GMLIVECKGARIWTK
-77 YNEETRNTEWFQNGH
+77 YNEETRETEWYSGKNRLNRSPGE
-92 ALPAAKVPSVQVG
+92 QV
-105 SLIAPLHEYVKELLE
+105 SALIAPLHEYMKEILE
-120 PTGDGKMRKVR
+120 PAREGRMRKVR

-141 DSMEGIPG
+141 DSMEGIPSS
-149 AEIPR
+149 EIPR
-154 KRALLRPDLLNA
+154 KRALLRPDVINA

-171 RLIEI
+171 RLVEI
-176 LETPVQAFGN
+176 LETPVQANGN
-186 MPFPNEYLDEDSL
+186 MPFMNEYLDEDSL

-208 QGEKPDEAEITR
+208 QGEKPDAGEIIKST
-220 SCYENCFQEAT
+220 YENCFEEAT

-292 YKVISR
+292 DKVISN

-303 EAKYAQ
+303 EKKYAQ

-328 KYVRASKVKVAKGG
+328 KYVRAAKLKIDKSG
-342 DRSQYYDRE
+342 DRSQYFDKE

-357 RAQKVLAKD
+357 KAQKILAKD

-399 NQKRGI
+399 NQEHGI

-424 NAQVQAMPV
+424 NAQVESMPV

-449 VQKNTGFRLQSFDN
+449 VRKNTGFRLQAFDN
-463 TVLGD
+463 IVLGD
-468 VVKEMQYSDG
+468 AVKEMHYRDG
-478 AEQVQMLSARID
+478 SEQAQMLSARID
-490 ELMKKK
+490 ELMEKK
-496 KLKASDILVV
+496 KLSVSDILVV
-506 SMKSDKSSALKNI
+506 SMKSDRNSALKNI
-519 TDERIVWNT
+519 TDERLVWNT
-528 SGDKSMVK
+528 SGDKSLVK
-536 DKVNIVSVYR
+536 DKINIVSVYR

-551 STAVILTDLEEPAE
+551 ATAVILVDLEEPAE
-565 ALKHEDWKR
+565 ASKREDWKR

-587 TVFRKK
+587 TVFRKG

>member
-10 KSTSSAEWAIFRMAG
+10 ESKSTAEWAIFRIAQT
-25 MLGPGW
+25 LGPAW

-39 VFESRADGA
+39 VFDSHSSGA

-62 GMLIVECKGGKIWTK
+62 GMLIVECKSGKIWTK
-77 YNEETRNTEWFQNGH
+77 YNEETKSTDWYQNDH
-92 ALPAAKVPSVQVG
+92 IMAASKVPSVQVG
-105 SLIAPLHEYVKELLE
+105 SLIAPLHEYMKEILE
-120 PTGDGKMRKVR
+120 PAGEGKMRKVR

-141 DSMEGIPG
+141 DNMEGIPS

-154 KRALLRPDLLNA
+154 KRALLRPDVISA

-176 LETPVQAFGN
+176 LETPVQANGN
-186 MPFPNEYLDEDSL
+186 MPFMNEYLDEDSL

-208 QGEKPDEAEITR
+208 QGEKPDAGEIIK
-220 SCYENCFQEAT
+220 SSYENCFEEAT

-279 YNDLLATELKQDV
+279 YNDLLATELKQDMD
-292 YKVISR
+292 KVISN
-298 DRIGV
+298 DRIRV
-303 EAKYAQ
+303 EKKYAQ

-328 KYVRASKVKVAKGG
+328 KYVRAAKLKIKKGG
-342 DRSQYYDRE
+342 DRSQYYDKE

-357 RAQKVLAKD
+357 KAQKILAKD

-374 YDAVIIDEGQ
+374 YDAIIIDEGQ

-399 NQKRGI
+399 NEEHGI

-424 NAQVQAMPV
+424 NAQVDAMPV

-449 VQKNTGFRLQSFDN
+449 VRKNTGFRLQAFDN
-463 TVLGD
+463 IVLGEA
-468 VVKEMQYSDG
+468 VKEIQYRDG
-478 AEQVQMLSARID
+478 SEQVQMLSARID
-490 ELMKKK
+490 ELMEKK
-496 KLKASDILVV
+496 KLSVSDILVV
-506 SMKSDKSSALKNI
+506 SMKSDRNSALKNI
-519 TDERIVWNT
+519 TDERLVWNT
-528 SGDKSMVK
+528 SGDKSLVK
-536 DKVNIVSVYR
+536 DKINIVSVYR

-551 STAVILTDLEEPAE
+551 ATAVILVDLEEPVE
-565 ALKHEDWKR
+565 ASKREDWKR

-587 TVFRKK
+587 TVFRKG

>member
-10 KSTSSAEWAIFRMAG
+10 ESKSTAEWAIFRIAQT
-25 MLGPGW
+25 LGPAW

-39 VFESRADGA
+39 VFDSHSGGA

-62 GMLIVECKGGKIWTK
+62 GMLIVECKSGKIWTK
-77 YNEETRNTEWFQNGH
+77 YNGETKSTDWYQNDH
-92 ALPAAKVPSVQVG
+92 IMAASKVPSVQVG
-105 SLIAPLHEYVKELLE
+105 SLIAPLHEYMKEILE
-120 PTGDGKMRKVR
+120 PAGEGKMRKVR

-141 DSMEGIPG
+141 DNMEGIPS

-154 KRALLRPDLLNA
+154 KRALLRPDVISA

-176 LETPVQAFGN
+176 LETPVQANGN
-186 MPFPNEYLDEDSL
+186 MPFMNEYLDEDSL

-208 QGEKPDEAEITR
+208 QGEKPDAGEIIK
-220 SCYENCFQEAT
+220 SSYENCFEEAT

-279 YNDLLATELKQDV
+279 YNDLLATELKQDMD
-292 YKVISR
+292 KVISR

-303 EAKYAQ
+303 EKKYAQ

-328 KYVRASKVKVAKGG
+328 KYVRAAKLKIKKGG
-342 DRSQYYDRE
+342 DRSLYFDKE

-357 RAQKVLAKD
+357 KAQKILAKD

-374 YDAVIIDEGQ
+374 YDAIIIDEGQ

-399 NQKRGI
+399 NEEHGI

-424 NAQVQAMPV
+424 NAQVESMPV

-449 VQKNTGFRLQSFDN
+449 VRKNTGFRLQAFDN
-463 TVLGD
+463 IVLGEA
-468 VVKEMQYSDG
+468 VKEIQYRDG
-478 AEQVQMLSARID
+478 SEQVQMLSARID
-490 ELMKKK
+490 ELMEKK
-496 KLKASDILVV
+496 KLSVSDILVV
-506 SMKSDKSSALKNI
+506 SMKSDRNSALKNI
-519 TDERIVWNT
+519 TDERLVWNT
-528 SGDKSMVK
+528 SGDKSLVK
-536 DKVNIVSVYR
+536 DKINIVSVYR

-551 STAVILTDLEEPAE
+551 ATAVILADLEEPAE
-565 ALKHEDWKR
+565 ASKREDWKR

-587 TVFRKK
+587 TVFRKG